1 MSTFLLEIVTPER
14 KVYAEEV
21 NMIIVKGV
29 EGELG
34 ILPNHIPLVTPLKI
48 APITVKKQGSK
59 DEILAV
65 NGGFMEV
72 RKDKVVILAESAEL
86 PGQIDVDRA
95 KAAKERAEKRL
106 KDAKQENLDF
116 KRAELALQRAVN
128 RLDVSGKKIKM

>member
-14 KVYAEEV
+14 KVYAEQV
-21 NMIIVKGV
+21 NMVSVKGV

-59 DEILAV
+59 DVVIAV

-86 PGQIDVDRA
+86 PEQIDIDRA
-95 KAAKERAEKRL
+95 KAAKDRAEKRL
-106 KDAKQENLDF
+106 ADTKQDNVDF
-116 KRAELALQRAVN
+116 KRAEASLQRALN
-128 RLDVSGKKIKM
+128 RIGVSGK

>member
-14 KVYAEEV
+14 KVYAEQV
-21 NMIIVKGV
+21 NMVSVKGV

-59 DEILAV
+59 DVVIAV

-86 PGQIDVDRA
+86 PEQIDIDRA
-95 KAAKERAEKRL
+95 RAAKERAEKRL
-106 KDAKQENLDF
+106 ADAKQDNVDF
-116 KRAELALQRAVN
+116 KRAEASLQRALN
-128 RLDVSGKKIKM
+128 RIGVSGK